1 MQGAFFIDFEEKNM
15 KRNNKGF
22 SLVELI
28 ITIAIMAILIGMM
41 APLLLKFVEKSKVS
55 SDIQLA
61 DTVRGCI
68 EASVTD
74 VRIIEDVPSQPYLDA
89 LENGGIDIDTTTAPP
104 GCSSPLANSGC
115 LLEENMKETLGMSL
129 PMLINEVKSTHGGG
143 THFHVEIINNAVHVT
158 LTQTDKTGGKDTAGD
173 TPENDIC
180 SPQ

>member
-1 MQGAFFIDFEEKNM
+1 M

-61 DTVRGCI
+61 DTLRGCI
-68 EASVTD
+68 EVSVTD

-104 GCSSPLANSGC
+104 GCSSSLAGSNC
-115 LLEENMKETLGMSL
+115 LLEENIKETIGMTLPQLGSE
-129 PMLINEVKSTHGGG
+129 IKSAHGGG
-143 THFHVEIINNAVHVT
+143 AHFHVEIINNSVHVT
-158 LTQTDKTGGKDTAGD
+158 ITQTDRTGGKDMTAS

-180 SPQ
+180 SPE